1 MSNNNNETQPNIGH
15 IFAAIIIMVIIVV
28 VTLTL
33 IGYGIF
39 KKLMMGK
46 MMAKYMTPQT
56 PIVEVAAPEVNDVPL
71 YYEFV
76 GRTQAVE
83 EVMIPARVSGFLE
96 EIYFEE
102 GSYVEKGQKLF
113 KIEDTAY
120 IAARDQAKAQLDSAQ
135 AELTSAESDLERI
148 RQARNSGAV
157 SEQQLT
163 TAQAMKDKANAS
175 VLAAKAALSDAEL
188 NLSYTDV
195 NAPISGRI
203 SRNFVDKGNLVGPA
217 QQTMLANIVKLEPIE
232 VTFTISE
239 DFLHG
244 QLDIDE
250 IIKGKNRQFSLSLE
264 ENDNFPFTGRL
275 NYIDNQVDEA
285 TGTILI
291 RGQLANEEHKI
302 LPGMYSRKKIAIGEK
317 ENAILVPEKAVLS
330 DLGGKYVLVLD
341 KDNTLRRRQ
350 VKSSIVIDKM
360 RIIESG
366 LSPDEKFVLTGLNQM
381 GVQAGVKVQTQQQ
394 TDDPNNPKQ
403 GNSN

>member
-1 MSNNNNETQPNIGH
+1 MSNNNNEAQPHKGH
-15 IFAAIIIMVIIVV
+15 VYAAIIIMVIIVV
-28 VTLTL
+28 MTLTL

-39 KKLMMGK
+39 KKVMKGK
-46 MMAKYMTPQT
+46 MMAKFMKPQT
-56 PIVEVAAPEVNDVPL
+56 PVVEVGVPEVNDVPL

-96 EIYFEE
+96 EIFFEE
-102 GSYVEKGQKLF
+102 GSYVERGQRLF

-120 IAARDQAKAQLDSAQ
+120 AAARDQARAQLNSAQ
-135 AELTSAESDLERI
+135 AELVSAEADLERI
-148 RQARNSGAV
+148 QKAIKSGAV

-163 TAQAMKDKANAS
+163 TAEAMRDKARAS

-188 NLSYTDV
+188 NLSYTEV

-217 QQTMLANIVKLEPIE
+217 QGTMLAQIVKLDPID

-250 IIKGKNRQFSLSLE
+250 IIKGKNREFSLSLE
-264 ENDNFPFTGRL
+264 GNDDFPFTGRL
-275 NYIDNQVDEA
+275 NYIDNQVEEA

-291 RGQLANEEHKI
+291 RGRLPNEEHEI
-302 LPGMYSRKKIAIGEK
+302 LPGMYSRIKIAIGEK
-317 ENAILVPEKAVLS
+317 KDAILVPEKAVLS

-341 KDNTLRRRQ
+341 EDNILRRRQ
-350 VKSSIVIDKM
+350 IESSRVIDKM

-366 LSPDEKFVLTGLNQM
+366 LSSGDKFVITGLNLM
-381 GVQAGVKVQTQQQ
+381 GVQAGVKVETEEQSE
-394 TDDPNNPKQ
+394 DPNKPKDA
-403 GNSN
+403 NSK